1 MKSYKINEWKDY
13 WEIFNELIN
22 SLENSN
28 KEDVVIEFK
37 DSQKYLNGLTDGWF
51 DFLNALSASVKNNIN
66 NLTQEQKDIAEFLI
80 STLNNLLMR
89 R

>member
-37 DSQKYLNGLTDGWF
+37 GNVSDLWVL
-51 DFLNALSASVKNNIN
+51 
-66 NLTQEQKDIAEFLI
+66 
-80 STLNNLLMR
+80 
-89 R
+89 